1 MVVVPVRPG
10 RRIAWGLA
18 AAFAGLLLIGSG
30 FLLRDVV
37 AGEDVPVEAVDGE
50 TPEWLGGIDLAEIRL
65 ATVVDAGA
73 NERLRRTIKELRDRI
88 GALEEEARFY
98 RRLVAPSEAE
108 RGFRIE
114 RLTISSRAREP
125 LHYDYSLLL
134 TQIVDRHSRIEG
146 SVTVEVAGERDGTP
160 RTYTL
165 ADLTPEEIFAGEFRF
180 LYFQEF
186 SGLIVVPDGFVPR
199 AVTVT
204 ARMSDDD
211 DTRHRQVFDWTVEEG

>member
-37 AGEDVPVEAVDGE
+37 AGEDVPVETVDDE
-50 TPEWLGGIDLAEIRL
+50 IAELVGGIDLAEIRL

-114 RLTISSRAREP
+114 RLAISRTREP
-125 LHYDYSLLL
+125 LRYDYSLLL
-134 TQIVDRHSRIEG
+134 TQIVDRHSWIEG
-146 SVTVEVAGERDGTP
+146 GVAVEVAGERDGMPQTH
-160 RTYTL
+160 TL
-165 ADLTPEEIFAGEFRF
+165 ADLTPEEIFTGEFKF

-186 SGLIVVPDGFVPR
+186 SGLIVVPEGFVPR

-204 ARMSDDD
+204 ARVSDED